1 MEPNKFEKY
10 IREQLMERKIAP
22 APDSWDKVVRKL
34 EASERPDR
42 RRYYWAIVAAGFIGS
57 LMVLGMFFKE
67 DSPASA
73 PGVKTVLSPA
83 EQKEGQESNA
93 KKEAVLFDNNGR
105 NEMVFTNESSPES
118 ENKAKAVRLRPG
130 PGQVHHHA
138 QPTSTLARLESQILA
153 ADSSGNM
160 IALKV
165 AEVVSPIEVIE
176 SELAILMTDV
186 EVDSLLLNAQREL
199 MTDQMFP
206 KSNKIDPTALLA
218 NVEEELDQSFRDQI
232 LEKLKS
238 GFEKVRTAV
247 AQRND

>member
-1 MEPNKFEKY
+1 MEPNKFEKH

-34 EASERPDR
+34 EASERPNR
-42 RRYYWAIVAAGFIGS
+42 RPYYWAIVAAGFIGS
-57 LMVLGMFFKE
+57 LMVLGMFLKE
-67 DSPASA
+67 NSPASA
-73 PGVKTVLSPA
+73 PADKMVLSPS
-83 EQKEGQESNA
+83 EQKEGQDLNA
-93 KKEAVLFDNNGR
+93 KEEEVLFHQKER
-105 NEMVFTNESSPES
+105 NEMVTTNETSPES
-118 ENKAKAVRLRPG
+118 ENKSKGVRSRPG
-130 PGQVHHHA
+130 PGPVHHPP
-138 QPTSTLARLESQILA
+138 QPTSTLALMESQILA
-153 ADSSGNM
+153 ADSTENI

-165 AEVVSPIEVIE
+165 AEVVAYIEVIE
-176 SELAILMTDV
+176 SEHATAMTDA

-206 KSNKIDPTALLA
+206 KSNKVDPKALLA